1 MSAHCTEAPAAGSP
15 YRESLTPVDDETE
28 QPAGPGGRTGVGSF
42 EEAAAVAKGSAL
54 LFTSRVVGNAGF
66 LVAVLVLAHALT
78 VSHRGQFAFLTTAA
92 QVISRIAGFGIWDA
106 TTVFAAQQP
115 ERRSRLLTN
124 SLLFAGV
131 SSTVL
136 AGAFWGVLSLVH
148 ETGPF
153 GDRSELLLLVAG
165 AIVSSLVAAV
175 SAFLTGCGRWRAQ
188 SLLSAASPWF
198 YALLLASTWAGTI
211 LSVRRALVIWVMV
224 YAVWG
229 VVAVLFAAVKEAPL
243 ARPDPVLL
251 ARTLRFGI
259 RAWIGSVTLL
269 LNYRTDQILMRFIA
283 SQAALG
289 VYVIAVNASEIL
301 LILPDAA
308 ATALLPVLARSL
320 AGSHGE
326 RTLRA
331 FRVLGVASLAGTLVA
346 GIAGPTLLP
355 LVFGESY
362 RAAVVPFLWLI
373 AGTIG
378 FVASEVFTKAL
389 LAASAPALASLPPF
403 VSLVVGIGLD
413 LALIPPLGATGAAVA
428 ASAAFGAGGLTAFF
442 SYRRTVPFSYRLLVP
457 VRSDLVLTW
466 SMAKHLGRQVA
477 AALPVGSRSSA

>member
-1 MSAHCTEAPAAGSP
+1 
-15 YRESLTPVDDETE
+15 VDDETE
-28 QPAGPGGRTGVGSF
+28 QPAEPRGGAAGGSF
-42 EEAAAVAKGSAL
+42 GEAAAVAKGSAL
-54 LFTSRVVGNAGF
+54 LFTARVIGNAGF

-78 VSHRGQFAFLTTAA
+78 VSHRGQFAFITTAA
-92 QVISRIAGFGIWDA
+92 QVISRIAGFGITDA
-106 TTVFAAQQP
+106 TTVFAAQRP

-124 SLLFAGV
+124 ALLFAGV

-136 AGAFWGVLSLVH
+136 AVAFWGVLSLVH
-148 ETGPF
+148 ETGRF

-165 AIVSSLVAAV
+165 AIVSALVGAAN
-175 SAFLTGCGRWRAQ
+175 AFLTGCGRWRAQ
-188 SLLSAASPWF
+188 SLLSAAAPWF
-198 YALLLASTWAGTI
+198 YALLLAGTWAGTV
-211 LSVRRALVIWVMV
+211 LSVQRSLVIWVV
-224 YAVWG
+224 LYGAWG
-229 VVAVLFAAVKEAPL
+229 VALLIAAVKQSPL
-243 ARPDPVLL
+243 DRPDLVLL
-251 ARTLRFGI
+251 AHTLRFGI

-269 LNYRTDQILMRFIA
+269 LNYRTDQILMGFIA

-308 ATALLPVLARSL
+308 ATALLPVLARGL
-320 AGSHGE
+320 AESHGE

-331 FRVLGVASLAGTLVA
+331 FRVLGVTSLGATLVA
-346 GIAGPTLLP
+346 GVAGPTLLP
-355 LVFGESY
+355 LVFGDSY
-362 RAAVVPFLWLI
+362 RAAVVPFIWLI

-389 LAASAPALASLPPF
+389 LAASSPALASLPPF

-457 VRSDLVLTW
+457 VRSDLELTW
-466 SMAKHLGRQVA
+466 SMAKHLGQVA
-477 AALPVGSRSSA
+477 TRALPVGNR